1 MGFKKLLLG
10 FFLIFVC
17 NITKAQV
24 STYTFIDPCT
34 KEVTMFSVPIQGGK
48 TMIIFLD
55 NVGYFD
61 ANDLSNGTFT
71 NWVNQTYTKYRQ
83 TNPCSQQQGQVIQNQ
98 ITAQIIGGTIQ
109 SVVSS
114 ILSSSQAQSTSLE
127 NGSSSSDAGG
137 KDNKNSEKKKNNNS
151 SQSNGNNSSQSNT
164 TSTTSTQAG
173 GQSQSNSGT
182 NNTNGGSGSTSGNG
196 NTTNGGGTSSSSNTT
211 QGGNSTTQPSVGTN
225 TSTNNNSGSTNSGG
239 SGGTNNSST
248 NNTNTTNGGNGSSS
262 NTSGNSTT
270 NTNGS
275 STTSGSNGN
284 NSNSGGSN
292 TNGSNGSNTGGSTN
306 GSGGGSNGSNTG
318 GSTNGNGGGT
328 GSSTTGGSGSNNTNG
343 NTNTNNQKGE
353 EVGATTQMNNDAHND
368 NNAGGGSNSGGKGK
382 SGGGGSARSNPII
395 VSSDLTSA
403 QNLNRTFTPI
413 VNIGTSKSSMT
424 GLSSY
429 GVTGMV
435 WLNFK
440 QFAVSA
446 KYTKIHYS
454 KTKKLKFIH
463 NLNLTGVYTYGNYLG
478 FVGYSGILNG
488 GKYGVTG
495 FNISGAATI
504 ISEEK
509 SGYYSPSITAFYT
522 RPIKVGKKMIVS
534 PELYVISTPL
544 VYSTKDKVSIS
555 DRYVSG
561 FIGTGIDYQISKRF
575 KLNVNY
581 KANMSTNPE
590 FPILSFFLIG
600 SKINL

>member
-1 MGFKKLLLG
+1 
-10 FFLIFVC
+10 
-17 NITKAQV
+17 
-24 STYTFIDPCT
+24 
-34 KEVTMFSVPIQGGK
+34 
-48 TMIIFLD
+48 
-55 NVGYFD
+55 
-61 ANDLSNGTFT
+61 
-71 NWVNQTYTKYRQ
+71 
-83 TNPCSQQQGQVIQNQ
+83 
-98 ITAQIIGGTIQ
+98 
-109 SVVSS
+109 
-114 ILSSSQAQSTSLE
+114 
-127 NGSSSSDAGG
+127 
-137 KDNKNSEKKKNNNS
+137 
-151 SQSNGNNSSQSNT
+151 
-164 TSTTSTQAG
+164 
-173 GQSQSNSGT
+173 
-182 NNTNGGSGSTSGNG
+182 
-196 NTTNGGGTSSSSNTT
+196 
-211 QGGNSTTQPSVGTN
+211 
-225 TSTNNNSGSTNSGG
+225 
-239 SGGTNNSST
+239 
-248 NNTNTTNGGNGSSS
+248 
-262 NTSGNSTT
+262 
-270 NTNGS
+270 
-275 STTSGSNGN
+275 
-284 NSNSGGSN
+284 
-292 TNGSNGSNTGGSTN
+292 
-306 GSGGGSNGSNTG
+306 
-318 GSTNGNGGGT
+318 
-328 GSSTTGGSGSNNTNG
+328 
-343 NTNTNNQKGE
+343 
-353 EVGATTQMNNDAHND
+353 MNNDAHND
-368 NNAGGGSNSGGKGK
+368 NNAGGSSNGGSKGK
-382 SGGGGSARSNPII
+382 SGGGSARSNPII

>member
-1 MGFKKLLLG
+1 MVMNFKTLILS

-17 NITKAQV
+17 NISKAQV

-61 ANDLSNGTFT
+61 ANDLSNGNFS
-71 NWVNQTYTKYRQ
+71 NWVNQVYTKYRQ

-114 ILSSSQAQSTSLE
+114 ILSSSQSQSTSLE
-127 NGSSSSDAGG
+127 SGSSSSDAGG

-151 SQSNGNNSSQSNT
+151 SQTNGNNSSQSNT
-164 TSTTSTQAG
+164 TSTTSTQTG
-173 GQSQSNSGT
+173 GQSQTNSGT
-182 NNTNGGSGSTSGNG
+182 NNSNGGSGSTSGNG
-196 NTTNGGGTSSSSNTT
+196 NTTNGGGTSGSGNTT

-239 SGGTNNSST
+239 SGGTNTSSS
-248 NNTNTTNGGNGSSS
+248 NNTNTTTGNNGTST
-262 NTSGNSTT
+262 NTSGGSTT

-275 STTSGSNGN
+275 ATTSGSGGSNTN

-292 TNGSNGSNTGGSTN
+292 TNGSNGNT
-306 GSGGGSNGSNTG
+306 TG
-318 GSTNGNGGGT
+318 GSTNGNSGGSNGGT
-328 GSSTTGGSGSNNTNG
+328 TSGTNTTGGSGSSNTN

-395 VSSDLTSA
+395 VSSDITSA

-454 KTKKLKFIH
+454 KSKKLKFIH

-522 RPIKVGKKMIVS
+522 RPIKVSKKMIIS

-561 FIGTGIDYQISKRF
+561 FVGTGIDYQISKRF